1 MINKNTMEGQQNS
14 PNTTVNDE
22 IDLIELLKKLWIR
35 KLTIFYSII
44 AGGCMGLLIAILT
57 PNMFSSS
64 TSIVPQI
71 SGETKVGGN
80 LSGLAALAGID
91 FGSVGTSEELSPYL
105 YPLLVESVPFQLEL
119 MHSEFNYED
128 SKEPV
133 SYFKYQ
139 TEIKTLSILEVFKK
153 YTIGLPFL
161 IIEAIKGEEKMM
173 GFDLSGSKN
182 IYKFTKDEAEVSKI
196 LTQNISIDI
205 NDKENFI
212 VIKSTSPEPLL
223 SAQLTE
229 KVTELLQKYITKIKI
244 AKAQENLVFLKE
256 RMKEKEIN
264 FKEVQQKLAKF
275 SDRNKNVV
283 SVISSMKQQNLQSEY
298 SLAFGVYSELAKQ
311 IEQAEIQVKK
321 DTPILTIVQPVQI
334 PDEKSSPKRLL
345 ILIIWTFLGGVLS
358 CGWILV
364 ESPLKD
370 IWTKINSL

>member
-22 IDLIELLKKLWIR
+22 IDLIELLKQLWIR
-35 KLTIFYSII
+35 KKIIFYSII

-91 FGSVGTSEELSPYL
+91 FGSVGASEELSPYL

-119 MHSEFNYED
+119 MHSEFNFD
-128 SKEPV
+128 HSKEPV

-139 TEIKTLSILEVFKK
+139 TEIKTLSILQVFKK

-161 IIEAIKGEEKMM
+161 IIKAIKGEEKMM
-173 GFDLSGSKN
+173 GFDLSVSKN
-182 IYKFTKDEAEVSKI
+182 IYKFTEDEAEVSEI
-196 LTQNISIDI
+196 LTENISIDI

-256 RMKEKEIN
+256 RMKEK
-264 FKEVQQKLAKF
+264 
-275 SDRNKNVV
+275 
-283 SVISSMKQQNLQSEY
+283 
-298 SLAFGVYSELAKQ
+298 
-311 IEQAEIQVKK
+311 
-321 DTPILTIVQPVQI
+321 
-334 PDEKSSPKRLL
+334 
-345 ILIIWTFLGGVLS
+345 
-358 CGWILV
+358 
-364 ESPLKD
+364 
-370 IWTKINSL
+370 

>member
-1 MINKNTMEGQQNS
+1 MEGQQNL
-14 PNTTVNDE
+14 PYTTVNDE
-22 IDLIELLKKLWIR
+22 IDLIEILKQLWIR
-35 KLTIFYSII
+35 KKIIFYSII

-57 PNMFSSS
+57 PNLFSSS

-71 SGETKVGGN
+71 SGETKVGGKI
-80 LSGLAALAGID
+80 SGLAALTGID
-91 FGSVGTSEELSPYL
+91 FGSIGSSEELSPYL

-119 MHSEFNYED
+119 MHSEFNFDY

-139 TEIKTLSILEVFKK
+139 TEIKTLSILQVFKK

-161 IIEAIKGEEKMM
+161 IIEAIKGKEKMI

-298 SLAFGVYSELAKQ
+298 SLVFGVYSELAKQ

-321 DTPILTIVQPVQI
+321 DTPILTTVQPVQI

-345 ILIIWTFLGGVLS
+345 ILLIWTFLGGVLS

-370 IWTKINSL
+370 IWTKINS

>member
-1 MINKNTMEGQQNS
+1 MEGQQNL
-14 PNTTVNDE
+14 PYTTVNDE
-22 IDLIELLKKLWIR
+22 IDLIEILKQLWIR
-35 KLTIFYSII
+35 KKIIFYSII
-44 AGGCMGLLIAILT
+44 AGGCMGLLIAVLT
-57 PNMFSSS
+57 PNLYSSS

-128 SKEPV
+128 SEEPV

-139 TEIKTLSILEVFKK
+139 TEIKTLSLLGVFKK

-173 GFDLSGSKN
+173 GFDLSESKN
-182 IYKFTKDEAEVSKI
+182 IYKFTKDEAEVSEI
-196 LTQNISIDI
+196 LTENISIDI

-264 FKEVQQKLAKF
+264 FKKVQQKLAKF

-321 DTPILTIVQPVQI
+321 DTPILTTVQPVQI

-345 ILIIWTFLGGVLS
+345 ILLIWTFLGGVLS

-370 IWTKINSL
+370 IWTKINS

>member
-14 PNTTVNDE
+14 PNTYVNDE
-22 IDLIELLKKLWIR
+22 IDLIELLKQLWIR
-35 KLTIFYSII
+35 KKIIFYSII

-57 PNMFSSS
+57 PNLFSSS

-91 FGSVGTSEELSPYL
+91 FGSVGSSEELSPYL

-128 SKEPV
+128 SEEPV

-173 GFDLSGSKN
+173 GFDLSESKN

-321 DTPILTIVQPVQI
+321 DTPILTTVQPVQI

-345 ILIIWTFLGGVLS
+345 ILLIWTFLGGVLS

-370 IWTKINSL
+370 IWTKINS

>member
-1 MINKNTMEGQQNS
+1 MMEGKQNL

-22 IDLIELLKKLWIR
+22 IDLIEILKQLWIR
-35 KLTIFYSII
+35 KTIIFYSII
-44 AGGCMGLLIAILT
+44 AGSCIGLLIAILT
-57 PNMFSSS
+57 PNVFSSS

-91 FGSVGTSEELSPYL
+91 FGSVGTSEELSPYV

-119 MHSEFNYED
+119 MHSEFNFED
-128 SKEPV
+128 IQEPV

-139 TEIKTLSILEVFKK
+139 TEIKSLSLLELFKK
-153 YTIGLPFL
+153 YTVGLPFL
-161 IIEAIKGEEKMM
+161 IIDLVKGKEKIM
-173 GFDLSGSKN
+173 GFDLSESKN
-182 IYKFTKDEAEVSKI
+182 IYKFTEDETEVSKI
-196 LTQNISIDI
+196 LIENISIDI

-212 VIKSTSPEPLL
+212 KITSTSPEPLL

-229 KVTELLQKYITKIKI
+229 KVTELLQKYITRIKI

-256 RMKEKEIN
+256 RIKEKEIN
-264 FKEVQQKLAKF
+264 FKKIQQKLAKF

-321 DTPILTIVQPVQI
+321 DTPILTTVQPVQI

-345 ILIIWTFLGGVLS
+345 ILLIWTFLGAIIS

-364 ESPLKD
+364 ENTLKE
-370 IWTKINSL
+370 IWLKINS

>member
-1 MINKNTMEGQQNS
+1 MMEEQQNS
-14 PNTTVNDE
+14 TNPTVNDE
-22 IDLIELLKKLWIR
+22 IDLIEILKQLWIR
-35 KLTIFYSII
+35 KTIIFYSII

-91 FGSVGTSEELSPYL
+91 FGSVGTSEELSPYI
-105 YPLLVESVPFQLEL
+105 YPLLIESVPFQLEL
-119 MHSEFNYED
+119 MHSEFNFED
-128 SKEPV
+128 SEQPV

-139 TEIKTLSILEVFKK
+139 TEIKSLSVLEVLKK
-153 YTIGLPFL
+153 YTVGLPFL
-161 IIEAIKGEEKMM
+161 IIKAIKGKEKMM
-173 GFDLSGSKN
+173 GIDLSGSKN
-182 IYKFTKDEAEVSKI
+182 IYKFTEDEAQVSEI
-196 LTQNISIDI
+196 LNENISINI

-212 VIKSTSPEPLL
+212 KITSTSPEPLL

-264 FKEVQQKLAKF
+264 FKNVQQKLAKF
-275 SDRNKNVV
+275 SDRNKNVI

-298 SLAFGVYSELAKQ
+298 SLVFGVYSELAKQ

-321 DTPILTIVQPVQI
+321 DTPILTTVQPVQI

-345 ILIIWTFLGGVLS
+345 ILLIWTFLGGVLS
-358 CGWILV
+358 CGWVLV

-370 IWTKINSL
+370 IWTKINS

>member
-1 MINKNTMEGQQNS
+1 MEGNQNS

-22 IDLIELLKKLWIR
+22 IDLIEILQQLWTRKKI
-35 KLTIFYSII
+35 IFYSII
-44 AGGCMGLLIAILT
+44 AGSCMGLLIAILT

-91 FGSVGTSEELSPYL
+91 FGSVGNSKELSPYI
-105 YPLLVESVPFQLEL
+105 YPLLIQSVPFQLEL
-119 MHSEFNYED
+119 MYSEFNFED
-128 SKEPV
+128 SEAPV

-139 TEIKTLSILEVFKK
+139 TEIKSISILELFKK
-153 YTIGLPFL
+153 YTVGLPFL
-161 IIEAIKGEEKMM
+161 IIKAIKGEEKVM

-182 IYKFTKDEAEVSKI
+182 IYKFTEDEAEVSEM
-196 LTQNISIDI
+196 LTENISIDI
-205 NDKENFI
+205 NDKENY
-212 VIKSTSPEPLL
+212 IKITSTSPEPLL
-223 SAQLTE
+223 SAQLTG
-229 KVTELLQKYITKIKI
+229 KVTELLQKYITKIRI
-244 AKAQENLVFLKE
+244 VKAQENLVFLKE
-256 RMKEKEIN
+256 RIKEKEIN
-264 FKEVQQKLAKF
+264 FKKAQQKLAEF

-321 DTPILTIVQPVQI
+321 DTPILTTVQPVQI

-345 ILIIWTFLGGVLS
+345 ILLIWTFLGAIFS
-358 CGWILV
+358 CGWILM
-364 ESPLKD
+364 ENPLKE
-370 IWTKINSL
+370 IWQKINS

>member
-1 MINKNTMEGQQNS
+1 MMEGKQNL

-22 IDLIELLKKLWIR
+22 IDLIEILKQLWIR
-35 KLTIFYSII
+35 KTIIFYSII
-44 AGGCMGLLIAILT
+44 AGSCIGLLIAILT
-57 PNMFSSS
+57 PNVFSSS

-91 FGSVGTSEELSPYL
+91 FGSVGTSEELSPYV

-119 MHSEFNYED
+119 MHSEFNFED
-128 SKEPV
+128 IQEPV

-139 TEIKTLSILEVFKK
+139 TEIKSLSLLELFKK
-153 YTIGLPFL
+153 YTVGLPFL
-161 IIEAIKGEEKMM
+161 IIDLVKGKEKIM
-173 GFDLSGSKN
+173 GFDLSESKN
-182 IYKFTKDEAEVSKI
+182 IYKFTEDEAEVSEI
-196 LTQNISIDI
+196 LTENISIDI

-212 VIKSTSPEPLL
+212 KVTSTSPEPLL

-264 FKEVQQKLAKF
+264 FKKIQQKLAKF

-321 DTPILTIVQPVQI
+321 DTPILTTVQPVQI

-345 ILIIWTFLGGVLS
+345 ILLIWTFLGAIIS
-358 CGWILV
+358 SGWILV
-364 ESPLKD
+364 ESSLKE
-370 IWTKINSL
+370 IWQKINS

>member
-1 MINKNTMEGQQNS
+1 MEGKQNL

-22 IDLIELLKKLWIR
+22 IDLIEILKQLWIR
-35 KLTIFYSII
+35 KTIIFYSII
-44 AGGCMGLLIAILT
+44 AGSCIGLLIAILT
-57 PNMFSSS
+57 PNVFSSS

-91 FGSVGTSEELSPYL
+91 FGSVGTSEELSPYV

-119 MHSEFNYED
+119 MHSEFNFED
-128 SKEPV
+128 IQEPV

-139 TEIKTLSILEVFKK
+139 TEIKSLSLLELFKK
-153 YTIGLPFL
+153 YTVGLPFL
-161 IIEAIKGEEKMM
+161 IIDLVKGKEKIM
-173 GFDLSGSKN
+173 GFDLSESKN
-182 IYKFTKDEAEVSKI
+182 IYKFTEDETEVSKI
-196 LTQNISIDI
+196 LIENISIDI

-212 VIKSTSPEPLL
+212 KITSTSPEPLL

-229 KVTELLQKYITKIKI
+229 KVTELLQKYITRIKI

-256 RMKEKEIN
+256 RIKEKEIN
-264 FKEVQQKLAKF
+264 FKKIQQKLAKF

-321 DTPILTIVQPVQI
+321 DTPILTTVQPVQI

-345 ILIIWTFLGGVLS
+345 ILLIWTFLGAIIS

-364 ESPLKD
+364 ENTLKE
-370 IWTKINSL
+370 IWLKINS

>member
-22 IDLIELLKKLWIR
+22 IDLIELLKQLWIR
-35 KLTIFYSII
+35 KKIIFYSII

-91 FGSVGTSEELSPYL
+91 FGSVGASEELSPYL

-128 SKEPV
+128 SEEPV

-139 TEIKTLSILEVFKK
+139 TEIKTLSILQVFKK

-173 GFDLSGSKN
+173 GFDLSESKN
-182 IYKFTKDEAEVSKI
+182 IYKFTKDEAEVSEI
-196 LTQNISIDI
+196 LTENISIDI

-264 FKEVQQKLAKF
+264 FKKVQQKLAKF

-321 DTPILTIVQPVQI
+321 DTPILTTVQPVQI

-345 ILIIWTFLGGVLS
+345 VLLIWTFLGGVLS

-370 IWTKINSL
+370 IWTKINS